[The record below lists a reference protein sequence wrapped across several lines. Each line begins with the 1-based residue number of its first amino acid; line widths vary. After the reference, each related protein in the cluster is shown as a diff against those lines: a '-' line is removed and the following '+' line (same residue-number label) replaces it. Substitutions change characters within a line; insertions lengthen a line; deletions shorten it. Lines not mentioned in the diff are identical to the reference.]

1 VIIFGKFGGGRSK
14 QDRAVQ
20 VRAMTGY
27 GPDRGDPLRSRRL
40 TRATDLPCTPPMCS
54 EGSGVT
60 FPPATNGG
68 AARSATLH
76 SRGFNRASFRLPHLA
91 PISNRELDLL
101 ERDLNH
107 CEQRTATVSNRE
119 LSTNR
124 CSCNFP
130 GPISVNSSRYYSPLA
145 ASHSFTLTKE
155 GPLACPDAGRATSH
169 CSTFLPGSVQYVEC
183 GVTHSK
189 QKTVTGDY
197 ALDTDS

>member
-1 VIIFGKFGGGRSK
+1 
-14 QDRAVQ
+14 
-20 VRAMTGY
+20 MTGY

-40 TRATDLPCTPPMCS
+40 TRAIDLSCTPPMCS

-91 PISNRELDLL
+91 PSSNRELDLL
-101 ERDLNH
+101 ERNLSY
-107 CEQRTATVSNRE
+107 CKQRAATVSNRE

-124 CSCNFP
+124 CSCNFR
-130 GPISVNSSRYYSPLA
+130 GPISVNSSRYCSPLA

-155 GPLACPDAGRATSH
+155 GPLATRLPRRSRGH
-169 CSTFLPGSVQYVEC
+169 CSTFLPGSAQYVEC
-183 GVTHSK
+183 VVTHSK
-189 QKTVTGDY
+189 QTTATFLPGSRIAHYRLAARQVQ
-197 ALDTDS
+197 A